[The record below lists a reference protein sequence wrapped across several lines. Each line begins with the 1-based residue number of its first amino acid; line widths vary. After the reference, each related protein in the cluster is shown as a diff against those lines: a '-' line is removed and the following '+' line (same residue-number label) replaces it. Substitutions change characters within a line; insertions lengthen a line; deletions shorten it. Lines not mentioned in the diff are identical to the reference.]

1 MTSKV
6 KKRRRCREE
15 SKNGGDDKVKSMCT
29 IFFFRSTFFLSR
41 ISSLPL
47 TVFGEMHSL
56 DHIFLGNNKLEHL
69 MRDVFQPIIDNVQ
82 IIDVQGKKKRMK
94 MEMYMFSCEL
104 LLCVEKKTFI
114 IFFVILPIPT
124 SIT

>member
-1 MTSKV
+1 
-6 KKRRRCREE
+6 
-15 SKNGGDDKVKSMCT
+15 
-29 IFFFRSTFFLSR
+29 
-41 ISSLPL
+41 
-47 TVFGEMHSL
+47 
-56 DHIFLGNNKLEHL
+56 

-114 IFFVILPIPT
+114 IFFVILPYLLQSPKSIPQNCLKWFGLVFFYV
-124 SIT
+124 SVVCERLVQ